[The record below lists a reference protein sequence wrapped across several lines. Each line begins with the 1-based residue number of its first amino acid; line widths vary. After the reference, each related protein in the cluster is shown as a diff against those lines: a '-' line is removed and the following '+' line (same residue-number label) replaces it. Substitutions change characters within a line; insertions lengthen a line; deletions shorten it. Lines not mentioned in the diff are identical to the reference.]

1 MTAQDSLNRTGPMI
15 DSLNAAI
22 RENPLAAGLIGA
34 GVAWMLMGGAK
45 GLGVMAGIATAA
57 AKAGSAA
64 ATEGNAA
71 ARMSK
76 ASANV
81 ATGVKHT
88 ATEVAGSIV
97 PDLSVSDIVDE
108 ARSASE
114 GRVTFAT
121 VAGRKYGTAVQSR
134 PAESFERQPLLL
146 SAIGIAIGAGMAS
159 AFAIT
164 PAEREWMG
172 EQAATAREKL
182 QGLTTEATE
191 RAQHVV
197 AEVKDEADKQGL
209 TPDAAKNAAA
219 AFVGKVK
226 GVVMQGPQES

>member
-1 MTAQDSLNRTGPMI
+1 MI
-15 DSLNAAI
+15 DGLNAAI

-45 GLGVMAGIATAA
+45 GLGALAGITTAA

-81 ATGVKHT
+81 ATGIKQT
-88 ATEVAGSIV
+88 ATQVAGSIV
-97 PDLSVSDIVDE
+97 PDLSMSDTVDE
-108 ARSASE
+108 ARSAFEQRITS
-114 GRVTFAT
+114 AT
-121 VAGRKYGTAVQSR
+121 VAGRKYGTAVQAR
-134 PAESFERQPLLL
+134 LAERLERQPLLL
-146 SAIGIAIGAGMAS
+146 GAIGIAIGAGMAS

-164 PAEREWMG
+164 PVEREWMG
-172 EQAATAREKL
+172 EQAATARDKL

-209 TPDAAKNAAA
+209 TPDAARNAAA

-226 GVVMQGPQES
+226 GVVMQGHQES

>member
-1 MTAQDSLNRTGPMI
+1 
-15 DSLNAAI
+15 
-22 RENPLAAGLIGA
+22 
-34 GVAWMLMGGAK
+34 MLMGGAK
-45 GLGVMAGIATAA
+45 GLGALAGITTAA

-81 ATGVKHT
+81 ATGIKQT
-88 ATEVAGSIV
+88 ATQVAGSIV
-97 PDLSVSDIVDE
+97 PDLSMSDTVDE
-108 ARSASE
+108 ARSAFEQRITS
-114 GRVTFAT
+114 AT
-121 VAGRKYGTAVQSR
+121 VAGRKYGTAVQAR
-134 PAESFERQPLLL
+134 LAERLERQPLLL
-146 SAIGIAIGAGMAS
+146 GAIGIAIGAGMAS

-164 PAEREWMG
+164 PVEREWMG
-172 EQAATAREKL
+172 EQAATARDKL

-209 TPDAAKNAAA
+209 TPDAARNAAA

-226 GVVMQGPQES
+226 GVVMQGHQES